1 MANIYGVPEITVHEV
16 AHRMKTDEKIL
27 LLDVREEM
35 ELRRAN
41 LGEGVVWVPLSQMA
55 ARRLDALP
63 VELSDDK
70 EQELIVFCHHG
81 VRSAQVAAWLAHE
94 GWNNV
99 LSLAGGIDAY
109 AREIDQSVGH
119 Y

>member
-16 AHRMKTDEKIL
+16 ARRIKSGEKVN

-55 ARRLDALP
+55 AKRLDALP
-63 VELSDDK
+63 PELVEDK
-70 EQELIVFCHHG
+70 EQEIIVFCHHG

-94 GWNNV
+94 GWQNV
-99 LSLAGGIDAY
+99 LSLAGGIDAF
-109 AREIDQSVGH
+109 AREIDSSVGH